1 MNMKIKEFSI
11 IRYGPLP
18 NTGKI
23 LLHNFNLFFGKNED
37 GKTLTIDALVKL
49 LLRTNIRVFEQI
61 DRVEENPEGYVII
74 EDDQGKE
81 IKIPEKGN
89 LTKVADLS
97 SSECRNIF
105 IIRNSDLS
113 IPRESEFYTDV
124 TDRLTGLR
132 TKEIS
137 KIKDI
142 LIEIGKITPTGWF
155 REIKGENLKTRVN
168 EALELIE
175 KINALEEKIKKEKF
189 DELEEESVRQ
199 KEKIEKVEGEIK
211 SLEDA
216 RKREKY
222 EKGNEALDNQ
232 KCALEKLKDLEIY
245 NENDKEL
252 WRDSEKDIKTYTE
265 EKEKLSTELNK
276 KEEEYKKVSEELR
289 EKEIYFQV
297 FDERK
302 KKLDDEIKPELKNY
316 EIKSGELAKQEGKEK
331 IFSLIGI
338 ISPIILGIC
347 LIGVILSISL
357 LRVIF
362 SPSLLLFSI
371 LAGVFFISTIGSWIL
386 RLLFPTGKDRLAE
399 AFERIR
405 LALSKFELRADT
417 IEGILSNIQR
427 FGDEYKKKEVE
438 LQDIRRKKENLE
450 EKIKELRGGKIP
462 DIENKIKGAKG
473 KIDEIRSRSREESLE
488 EYTKK
493 LKLKQGLEK
502 FIGEQKG
509 ILRSHLGEK
518 SEKEEENILY
528 WDEEITKLEEYKDK
542 AKDIKYS
549 ETREPELEE
558 EKQKLDEKLK
568 ELNDSMKA
576 IQKEMEDVQ
585 RKVNEILRLEGE
597 YLYCK
602 TSVDLKAVKDKL
614 QRFIDENENNKDNV
628 LEVMKIFKE
637 IEAEEKEKV
646 SELFGKE
653 SPISKYFDEIT
664 EGLYEEVSF
673 NQDTGN
679 IEVKRRDD
687 KILGAEKLSG
697 GAYDQLYFSI
707 RLALGEKLLKDKKGF
722 FIMDDPFVKADP
734 DRLKRQI
741 KTLKKIS
748 KLGWQVLYFSAKGEI
763 YDVLKGDIDSGA
775 INYIE
780 HPGIFS

>member
-1 MNMKIKEFSI
+1 MKIKEFSI

-23 LLHNFNLFFGKNED
+23 FLHNFNLFFGKNED

-49 LLRTNIRVFEQI
+49 LLRTNIRVFEKI

-113 IPRESEFYTDV
+113 IPRESEFYTNV

-132 TKEIS
+132 TKDIS

-142 LIEIGKITPTGWF
+142 LIEIGKITPTGGF

-168 EALELIE
+168 EALGLIE
-175 KINALEEKIKKEKF
+175 KINVLEEKIKKEKF

-199 KEKIEKVEGEIK
+199 REDIEKVEGEIK

-216 RKREKY
+216 RKREEY
-222 EKGNEALDNQ
+222 EKGKEALDSL
-232 KCALEKLKDLEIY
+232 KKALDKFKDLGIY
-245 NENDKEL
+245 NENDKQL
-252 WRDSEKDIKTYTE
+252 WRDSEKDIKTFTE
-265 EKEKLSTELNK
+265 EKEKLSTELDK
-276 KEEEYKKVSEELR
+276 KEEEYKKVSEELG
-289 EKEIYFQV
+289 EKEIDFQV
-297 FDERK
+297 FVDRK

-316 EIKSGELAKQEGKEK
+316 EIKSGELAQQKGKEK

-371 LAGVFFISTIGSWIL
+371 LAGLFFISTIGSWIL
-386 RLLFPTGKDRLAE
+386 RLLFSIGKDRLAGT
-399 AFERIR
+399 FEKIR
-405 LALSKFELRADT
+405 LTLSKFELRADT

-427 FGDEYKKKEVE
+427 FGDEYEKKEAK
-438 LQDIRRKKENLE
+438 LQEIRGKKEKLE
-450 EKIKELRGGKIP
+450 EKIKELRDEIP
-462 DIENKIKGAKG
+462 KIENKIKEAEGN
-473 KIDEIRSRSREESLE
+473 IDKIRSRSREESLE

-493 LKLKQGLEK
+493 LKLKQNLEK
-502 FIGEQKG
+502 SIGEQKG
-509 ILRSHLGEK
+509 ILRSRLEEK

-528 WDEEITKLEEYKDK
+528 WDEEITKLGEYKDK

-549 ETREPELEE
+549 ETRESELEE
-558 EKQKLDEKLK
+558 KKQKLDEKLK
-568 ELNDSMKA
+568 ELKDSMKA
-576 IQKEMEDVQ
+576 IQKEMEELE

-628 LEVMKIFKE
+628 LEVMKIFEE

-646 SELFGKE
+646 SKLFGKE

-673 NQDTGN
+673 NQNTGN
-679 IEVKRRDD
+679 IKVKRRDG
-687 KILGAEKLSG
+687 KILRAEKLSG

-741 KTLKKIS
+741 QTLKKIS

-763 YDVLKGDIDSGA
+763 YDVFKGDIDRGA

-780 HPGIFS
+780 HKGIFS